1 MLVAGA
7 VARRLA
13 LCTVVPHRAALGL
26 ALLLAALC
34 GGEHRAPLAPRP
46 GGAVGRR
53 TTCAARLRGGSASAI
68 LGTVYTP
75 SDSDSDSDS
84 AASGDR
90 NPGVNGAGVSWPPPD
105 VRRLLRPE
113 TKLAPDKRHAG
124 RGEDLEWSA
133 ESDTARAVSQ
143 IHLGD
148 EASRLRE
155 EGLTMEDAGGG
166 GLGGRAGELL
176 EERLMKEWTR
186 LTTAASRPGL
196 SEASQGR
203 EGTAQDH
210 SDMAREAS
218 VQEDLLHSNL
228 NEVEGVE
235 ILGSGGGGLMMVGP
249 AARFIFS
256 KALSSSAVQTSDP
269 EGVSPGAGDGSGHDL
284 EASVSGRAGQGQ
296 GADGEERSE
305 KGRGPNVAPSKLA
318 TGDQHGGGPRMGGR
332 RGVACRCGG
341 GSLCMSSW
349 ASRDEA
355 VSQQDK
361 IARLRCLSAH
371 DEAAFAVSL
380 ASAGEE
386 HVVIVCSD
394 GRVLAAG
401 SNEYGQLGIGHMCG
415 GLAGAQVKN
424 VGFSNFVFRAVG
436 LICHMCGG
444 LAARRYPRSQK
455 QYLICEIILA
465 SPARSCLSSWG
476 QYWNCEI

>member
-155 EGLTMEDAGGG
+155 EGLAMEDAGGG
-166 GLGGRAGELL
+166 GTGREGWGAAGRAPDEGMDAADHGSL
-176 EERLMKEWTR
+176 
-186 LTTAASRPGL
+186 ASRPVRG
-196 SEASQGR
+196 QPGK
-203 EGTAQDH
+203 
-210 SDMAREAS
+210 
-218 VQEDLLHSNL
+218 
-228 NEVEGVE
+228 
-235 ILGSGGGGLMMVGP
+235 GG
-249 AARFIFS
+249 
-256 KALSSSAVQTSDP
+256 
-269 EGVSPGAGDGSGHDL
+269 H
-284 EASVSGRAGQGQ
+284 
-296 GADGEERSE
+296 
-305 KGRGPNVAPSKLA
+305 
-318 TGDQHGGGPRMGGR
+318 
-332 RGVACRCGG
+332 
-341 GSLCMSSW
+341 
-349 ASRDEA
+349 
-355 VSQQDK
+355 
-361 IARLRCLSAH
+361 
-371 DEAAFAVSL
+371 
-380 ASAGEE
+380 SAGPLR
-386 HVVIVCSD
+386 H
-394 GRVLAAG
+394 GT
-401 SNEYGQLGIGHMCG
+401 
-415 GLAGAQVKN
+415 
-424 VGFSNFVFRAVG
+424 
-436 LICHMCGG
+436 
-444 LAARRYPRSQK
+444 
-455 QYLICEIILA
+455 
-465 SPARSCLSSWG
+465 
-476 QYWNCEI
+476 